1 VLTVLPDAVRDELNQ
16 KLIAGEFSDYRGL
29 ESWLLAKGFQISR
42 GSLQRYGSKFERR
55 IKTVAMATSQA
66 HALAEASPD
75 REGAMTAALV
85 RLVQEKMFTV
95 LVEAE
100 GKIEDGQLP
109 RIARAI
115 ADLGRATISQK
126 KWAEEMRDRL
136 DNEKR
141 RAGQKL
147 DEVKHA
153 GGLTEEA
160 YEAMRNA
167 LFDINPFGTHGMSP
181 HGPTRSA
188 RRRWHAGSSTSR
200 SCCSGASRA
209 P

>member
-1 VLTVLPDAVRDELNQ
+1 MLTVLPDAVRDELNK

-29 ESWLLAKGFQISR
+29 ESWLLAKGFRISR

-75 REGAMTAALV
+75 REGAMTEALV
-85 RLVQEKMFTV
+85 RLVQEKMFAV
-95 LVEAE
+95 LVESE
-100 GKIEDGQLP
+100 GKIDDGQLP

-126 KWAEEMRDRL
+126 KWAEDMRVRL

-147 DEVKHA
+147 DEVKNA
-153 GGLTEEA
+153 GGLSPEV
-160 YEAMRNA
+160 YDQLRNV
-167 LFDINPFGTHGMSP
+167 LLGINPFDTSP
-181 HGPTRSA
+181 RVA
-188 RRRWHAGSSTSR
+188 N
-200 SCCSGASRA
+200 
-209 P
+209 